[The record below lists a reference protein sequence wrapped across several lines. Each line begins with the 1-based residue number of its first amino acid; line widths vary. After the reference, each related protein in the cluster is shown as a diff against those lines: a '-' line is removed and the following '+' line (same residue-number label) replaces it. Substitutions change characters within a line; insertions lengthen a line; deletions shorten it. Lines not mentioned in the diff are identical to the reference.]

1 MTAKHKPTT
10 KTRKQ
15 TEEMAGYGLPH
26 EQIGAIIGIDDKTLR
41 KHYRTELDRGKA
53 MASVAVAKSLF
64 QKATED
70 GDTTA
75 MIWWTKSQMGWTD
88 KPKESDEEPQALNI
102 TFTVAE
108 PVSDVRVT
116 NARMTQE
123 PHMIESQN

>member
-1 MTAKHKPTT
+1 MTEKHKPTT

-53 MASVAVAKSLF
+53 IASVAVAKRLF

-88 KPKESDEEPQALNI
+88 KPKESDEPLQALNI
-102 TFTVAE
+102 TITKAE
-108 PVSDVRVT
+108 APARLQLT
-116 NARMTQE
+116 N
-123 PHMIESQN
+123 PIEQQMLEDQD

>member
-1 MTAKHKPTT
+1 MTEKHKPTAKT
-10 KTRKQ
+10 KKQ

-41 KHYRTELDRGKA
+41 KHYRLELDRGKA
-53 MASVAVAKSLF
+53 IANAAVAKSLF

-70 GDTTA
+70 KDTTA

-88 KPKESDEEPQALNI
+88 KPKELDDEPQALNI

-116 NARMTQE
+116 NARTIQE
-123 PHMIESQN
+123 PQMIENQN